1 MANPNLAKALSEHRG
16 HVSTLHTGRSSFD
29 LNSRVVLREREE
41 GRERERE
48 AEGKEN
54 EASFAGKGRG
64 GAAYKA
70 AGAKEKRAEGRRA
83 GNYVSGRPFV
93 RLQSSLHNTGLG
105 RSWLAPS
112 QGKEEKSG
120 RSSEE
125 ETRERRGEEKE
136 TSGRRER
143 KRIPGGES

>member
-1 MANPNLAKALSEHRG
+1 MAAFRRCTRAGHR
-16 HVSTLHTGRSSFD
+16 STLIRG
-29 LNSRVVLREREE
+29 LYPEKERK
-41 GRERERE
+41 GERGRE
-48 AEGKEN
+48 AEGEEN
-54 EASFAGKGRG
+54 EASFAGKGRR